1 MRRLTPGLGISF
13 ALAALTL
20 LAVAPGSSGPGRGDS
35 IPGAVPGSTA
45 ARYVGRCPAQGP
57 LRPARPAERPRA
69 ALAAIRFSEAW
80 WGGSGAAAVEHAD
93 AGFRAEASSLAEGN
107 LGHQFSVSARP
118 TALGHGED
126 ASEIAHLCGPEV
138 LVATVAVDVR
148 RSDRPNITRLYMIH
162 RPTGYFVW
170 AIR

>member
-20 LAVAPGSSGPGRGDS
+20 LAVAPGSSAPGRSDS

-80 WGGSGAAAVEHAD
+80 WGGSGAA
-93 AGFRAEASSLAEGN
+93 SSLAEGN
-107 LGHQFSVSARP
+107 LGHQFSVFARP
-118 TALGHGED
+118 TALGHGQD

-138 LVATVAVDVR
+138 LAATVAVDVR
-148 RSDRPNITRLYMIH
+148 RSDKPNVTRLYMVH
-162 RPTGYFVW
+162 RPAGYFVW